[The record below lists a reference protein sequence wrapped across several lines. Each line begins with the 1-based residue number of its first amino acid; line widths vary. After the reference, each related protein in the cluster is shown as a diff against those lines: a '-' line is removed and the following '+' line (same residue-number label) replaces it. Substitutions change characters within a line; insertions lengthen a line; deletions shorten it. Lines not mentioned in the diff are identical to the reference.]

1 VVRLDRA
8 SGAERWRQKALERR
22 SLTAPALQGNSV
34 VVADYQGVI
43 HWLSMDDG
51 AFLARAKAGARIS
64 ATPQVVA
71 DLVVVQTDKGAIE
84 AWRAPAK

>member
-1 VVRLDRA
+1 M
-8 SGAERWRQKALERR
+8 
-22 SLTAPALQGNSV
+22 
-34 VVADYQGVI
+34 VADYQGVI

-64 ATPQVVA
+64 SAPQVA
-71 DLVVVQTDKGAIE
+71 AGLVVVQTDKGAIE